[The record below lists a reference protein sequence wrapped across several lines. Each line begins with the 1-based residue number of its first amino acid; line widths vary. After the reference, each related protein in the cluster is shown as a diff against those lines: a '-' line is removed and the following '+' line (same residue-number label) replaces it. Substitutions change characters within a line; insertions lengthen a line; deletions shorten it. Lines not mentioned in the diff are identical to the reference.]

1 MKNIKI
7 SATLGLISLVCALL
21 IALMNMV
28 TKPIITT
35 HDAETELETCKEIF
49 AAYDKEAS
57 DKASE
62 DVKLDGKDS
71 RIIKIIIAE
80 DSKGNSLGTIYK
92 VSGKNAYGTITLM
105 VGVTADNKVCK
116 VEFLENGQSFASTV
130 NNHVLASYPSSEST
144 DVHVGAYTKSNAE
157 AVSDLEDSQVNAID
171 VKCGATYGATLV
183 KELVQVAL
191 NDAINNAKEAE

>member
-7 SATLGLISLVCALL
+7 SATLGLISLACAFL

-35 HDAETELETCKEIF
+35 HDAETELNTCKQIF
-49 AAYDKEAS
+49 AAYDEKNSNEAS
-57 DKASE
+57 KDI
-62 DVKLDGKDS
+62 KLDGKDS
-71 RIIKIIIAE
+71 RIIKIIIAVDGDNE
-80 DSKGNSLGTIYK
+80 LLGTIYK

-105 VGVTADNKVCK
+105 VGITADNKVCK
-116 VEFLENGQSFASTV
+116 VEFIENGQSFASTV
-130 NNHVLASYPSSEST
+130 NDNVLKYYPSTPST
-144 DVHVGAYTKSNAE
+144 DVHIGAYSKGDTKE
-157 AVSDLEDSQVNAID
+157 VGELETLDGVD

-191 NDAINNAKEAE
+191 DDAKEAK